1 MRMKSKTEFAIRLA
15 KQAGN
20 ALAAH
25 FREDRRLLD
34 LRRTVK
40 GITTKYDKKSDKL
53 ILKAISK
60 KYPIHNLW
68 TEESG
73 FTDRGSEYTWIA
85 DPLDGT
91 VNFASGNP
99 LFCVTLALLRKS
111 EPILGVTY
119 APVIGELFVAEKDG
133 GSFLNLEKISVSAT
147 KKLNRCYAYF
157 CEGGDE
163 NRIRTGKIN
172 ARVYP
177 QVKDL
182 RKLGS
187 AGLEAAWV
195 ACGRGD
201 AYITT
206 KIEPWDIA
214 AGVLLVREAGG
225 EVTDFRGGPWK
236 AEKSDLVF
244 SNGRVH
250 KRVLELVRGM

>member
-1 MRMKSKTEFAIRLA
+1 MESYLEFAVELA
-15 KQAGN
+15 TRAGD

-25 FREDRRLLD
+25 FRKDRELLG

-40 GITTKYDKKSDKL
+40 GITTKYDEESDRM
-53 ILKAISK
+53 IIKAISE
-60 KYPIHNLW
+60 KYPSYNIW

-73 FTDRGSEYTWIA
+73 VTNRGSEYTWIV

-91 VNFASGNP
+91 VNFASCNP
-99 LFCVTLALLRKS
+99 LFCVTIALLRKG

-119 APVIGELFVAEKDG
+119 APVIDELFAAERG
-133 GSFLNLEKISVSAT
+133 RGAFLNREEISVSAAE
-147 KKLNRCYAYF
+147 KLKECYVYF
-157 CEGGDE
+157 CEGGDR
-163 NRIRTGKIN
+163 NRLRTGEIN
-172 ARVYP
+172 GAVYP

-187 AGLEAAWV
+187 AGLEAAWI

-201 AYITT
+201 AYVTT

-225 EVTDFRGGPWK
+225 KVTDFSGRAWK
-236 AEKSDLVF
+236 PERSDLVF
-244 SNGRVH
+244 SNGRIH
-250 KRVLELVRGM
+250 ERILELVRGM

>member
-1 MRMKSKTEFAIRLA
+1 MMGSEREFAIELVTR
-15 KQAGN
+15 AGN
-20 ALAAH
+20 ELVSH
-25 FREDRRLLD
+25 FREDRELRA

-40 GITTKYDKKSDKL
+40 GITTKYDKEMDEVFV
-53 ILKAISK
+53 KAISE
-60 KYPIHNLW
+60 KYPAFNIW

-73 FTDRGSEYTWIA
+73 DIDRGSEYTWIA

-91 VNFASGNP
+91 VNFALGNP
-99 LFCVTLALLRKS
+99 LFCVTLALLRKE

-119 APVIGELFVAEKDG
+119 APAIDELFVAEKG
-133 GSFLNLEKISVSAT
+133 KGAFLNLERISVST
-147 KKLNRCYAYF
+147 SERLEDCYVYF

-163 NRIRTGKIN
+163 DRLRTGKIN
-172 ARVYP
+172 ALVYP
-177 QVKDL
+177 RVRDL

-187 AGLEAAWV
+187 ASLEAAWI

-225 EVTDFRGGPWK
+225 KVTDFRGEAWR
-236 AEKSDLVF
+236 AQRSDLVF

-250 KRVLELVRGM
+250 ERILELVRGL

>member
-1 MRMKSKTEFAIRLA
+1 MKSEREFAVELTTW
-15 KQAGN
+15 AGN
-20 ALAAH
+20 ALASH
-25 FREDRRLLD
+25 FREDRKLRA

-40 GITTKYDKKSDKL
+40 GITTKYDKEVDEVFV
-53 ILKAISK
+53 KAISE
-60 KYPIHNLW
+60 KYPAYNIW

-73 FTDRGSEYTWIA
+73 STDKGSEYTWIA

-91 VNFASGNP
+91 VNFAIGNP
-99 LFCVTLALLRKS
+99 LFCVALALLRKN

-119 APVIGELFVAEKDG
+119 APAINELFVAEKG
-133 GSFLNLEKISVSAT
+133 KGAFLNLERISVSTAEE
-147 KKLNRCYAYF
+147 LEECYVYF

-163 NRIRTGKIN
+163 DRLRTGKIN
-172 ARVYP
+172 AVVYP
-177 QVKDL
+177 RVRDL

-187 AGLEAAWV
+187 ASLEAAWI

-225 EVTDFRGGPWK
+225 KVTNFRGEAWK
-236 AEKSDLVF
+236 AESSDLVF

-250 KRVLELVRGM
+250 KRILELVRGM

>member
-1 MRMKSKTEFAIRLA
+1 MESEREFAVELA
-15 KQAGN
+15 TRAGN

-25 FREDRRLLD
+25 FREDRELTG

-40 GITTKYDKKSDKL
+40 GITTKYDKELDEVFVN
-53 ILKAISK
+53 AISE
-60 KYPIHNLW
+60 KYPTYNIW

-73 FTDRGSEYTWIA
+73 STDKGSEYTWIA

-99 LFCVTLALLRKS
+99 LFCVALALLKKN

-119 APVIGELFVAEKDG
+119 APAIDELFVAEKG
-133 GSFLNLEKISVSAT
+133 KGAFLNRERISVSTAE
-147 KKLNRCYAYF
+147 KLEECYAYF

-163 NRIRTGKIN
+163 DRLRTGKIN
-172 ARVYP
+172 GAVYP
-177 QVKDL
+177 RVKDL

-187 AGLEAAWV
+187 ASLEAAWI

-214 AGVLLVREAGG
+214 ADVVLVRESGG
-225 EVTDFRGGPWK
+225 KVTNFRGEAWR
-236 AEKSDLVF
+236 AERSDLVF

-250 KRVLELVRGM
+250 ERLLELVRGL